1 MDPAAR
7 ELLHAAAERLDA
19 VAARTTGGTWRTA
32 GLLASRPEVV
42 AHLPDGG
49 TEHVAE
55 ARARTA
61 DWIVTVSPALAGP
74 LAAWLR
80 AAADAPTVA
89 PEALAV
95 AGVLAAAPD

>member
-1 MDPAAR
+1 MDAATSLR
-7 ELLHAAAERLDA
+7 AAADSLELLAG
-19 VAARTTGGTWRTA
+19 RTTAGDWRTG

-42 AHLPDGG
+42 AHFPDGG

-61 DWIVTVSPALAGP
+61 DWITALSPAVAAP

-80 AAADAPTVA
+80 SAASAEPVDDAA
-89 PEALAV
+89 FGLARAL
-95 AGVLAAAPD
+95 LERLP

>member
-1 MDPAAR
+1 MDDEA
-7 ELLHAAAERLDA
+7 LLRAAADRLEQLAD
-19 VAARTTGGTWRTA
+19 RTTGGSWTLQ

-42 AHLPDGG
+42 AQLPDGG

-61 DWIVTVSPALAGP
+61 EWIRTMSPALARP

-80 AAADAPTVA
+80 AAAPDDRH
-89 PEALAV
+89 ALAV
-95 AGVLAAAPD
+95 ARLLAP